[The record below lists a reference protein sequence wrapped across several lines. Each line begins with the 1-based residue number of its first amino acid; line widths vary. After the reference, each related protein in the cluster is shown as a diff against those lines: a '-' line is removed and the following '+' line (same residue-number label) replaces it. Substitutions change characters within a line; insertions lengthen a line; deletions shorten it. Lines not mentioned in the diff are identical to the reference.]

1 MTELYHSAAATARPW
16 TRINNSA
23 RPATTPGPGLG
34 IYGGFVRQTD
44 PETGE
49 VQAEGDVKQAKRRRK
64 YARARTMARLLQH
77 KDLAGCHAWQ
87 TACHSPVAVHVKPS
101 VERGGFFSGLQTCGL
116 VHLCAHCQP
125 KVAARRAREVQHA
138 IDAWTAQGGEVLL
151 VTLTLSHGPTDPLAA
166 TLGALKD
173 AGRRAV
179 RHRAWQEATR
189 AAGLAGRIVATEYTH
204 GANGWHPHQHQL
216 FFVRAGIDRG
226 ALERELWRAWCASL
240 QRAGA
245 TATREHGL
253 RVDGG
258 ELAARYVAGM
268 EEGGSTWTMADE
280 LTRSASK
287 AGKGGGRSVWE
298 LVDVAADPAQT
309 DEARAGAALL
319 LREYA
324 RETKGTKALKWSPG
338 LRARFGLGDVTDEEL
353 AEAPDDPDT
362 LPMAF
367 VAPDDW
373 PHVLRHRAQPDV
385 LTAAEDGGAQAVR
398 VLVAGLRGAG

>member
-1 MTELYHSAAATARPW
+1 MPAVFDLSHTHSAASTAD
-16 TRINNSA
+16 
-23 RPATTPGPGLG
+23 PAPGLG
-34 IYGGFVRQTD
+34 TYGGTVGHIDR
-44 PETGE
+44 ETGE
-49 VQAEGDVKQAKRRRK
+49 IQAQDDTRQAKRRRK
-64 YARARTMARLLQH
+64 YDRARFMARLLQH

-87 TACHSPVAVHVKPS
+87 TARHSPVAVHVKPS
-101 VERGGFFSGLQTCGL
+101 VERGGFFTGLQTCGL

-138 IDAWTAQGGEVLL
+138 IDAWTHDGGEVLL
-151 VTLTLSHGPTDPLAA
+151 VTLTLSHGPTDPLAK

-173 AGRRAV
+173 AGRRAAQ
-179 RHRAWQEATR
+179 HRAWKTATKG
-189 AAGLAGRIVATEYTH
+189 AGLEGRIVATEYMH

-216 FFVRAGIDRG
+216 WFVRAAVDRG

-240 QRAGA
+240 QRVGA
-245 TATREHGL
+245 TATRAHGL

-268 EEGGSTWTMADE
+268 KESGSTWTLADE

-287 AGKGGGRSVWE
+287 GGKGGGRSVWE
-298 LVDVAADPAQT
+298 LVDVAADRAQT

-324 RETKGTKALKWSPG
+324 RETKGTKALQWSPG
-338 LRARFGLGDVTDEEL
+338 LRAAFGLGDVTDAEL
-353 AEAPDDPDT
+353 AEAPDDPET

-367 VAPDDW
+367 VSPADW
-373 PHVLRHRAQPDV
+373 PHVVRHRAQPDV

-398 VLVAGLRGAG
+398 LLVAGLRGAG